1 MEFKPSKSEELISQ
15 ILIKKNELEKNG
27 KHPRVVLLGVEAFLQ
42 LEKEWLE
49 DVKDLPWGDAL
60 VYEMGKR
67 ASQNHDMFLGD
78 GTILGLW
85 VVKVDTIVG
94 FEIK

>member
-1 MEFKPSKSEELISQ
+1 MGKRP
-15 ILIKKNELEKNG
+15 KNEILNKKTDLEKNG

-60 VYEMGKR
+60 AYEMEKR

-94 FEIK
+94 FEIR